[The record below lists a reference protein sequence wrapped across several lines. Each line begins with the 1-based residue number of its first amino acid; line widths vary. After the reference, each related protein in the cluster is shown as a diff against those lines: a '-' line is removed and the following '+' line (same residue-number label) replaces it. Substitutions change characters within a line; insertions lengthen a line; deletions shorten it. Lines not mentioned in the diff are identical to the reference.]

1 MCFGRLDFTN
11 KCQGE
16 MGKLQKLGESK
27 SYLEISTKFE
37 TKVEH
42 VLVLP
47 SIFVLPTI
55 RFSRRII
62 TLNLS
67 KKKKHYWWEIEC
79 SSQWRNFKTLSFPL
93 RISLFRVP
101 SIVPTINKRKDYAL
115 IYQSISLRK
124 IGFQTLLKD
133 GLAEE
138 VQWNGL
144 LSGTFLVHLV

>member
-16 MGKLQKLGESK
+16 MGKLQKLGEPK

-55 RFSRRII
+55 RFSRLII

-67 KKKKHYWWEIEC
+67 KKSIIGER
-79 SSQWRNFKTLSFPL
+79 SNVQASDVTLRP
-93 RISLFRVP
+93 
-101 SIVPTINKRKDYAL
+101 
-115 IYQSISLRK
+115 
-124 IGFQTLLKD
+124 
-133 GLAEE
+133 
-138 VQWNGL
+138 
-144 LSGTFLVHLV
+144 